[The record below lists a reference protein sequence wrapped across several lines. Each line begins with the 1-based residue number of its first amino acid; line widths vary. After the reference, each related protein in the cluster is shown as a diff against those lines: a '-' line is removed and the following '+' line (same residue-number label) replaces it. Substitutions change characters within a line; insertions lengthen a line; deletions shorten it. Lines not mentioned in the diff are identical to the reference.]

1 MIKWFHHLWSV
12 LFVIISA
19 SACSEGTYSDLEEFV
34 NKSGEG
40 LRGKVDPLPQIRP
53 FAQFNYE
60 AFNVSDPFNAQKNIP
75 SSKHDT
81 LQPDLKRRKET
92 LENFPLENLTMV
104 GTLQRNK
111 QIFALV
117 RTPDNTVQ
125 RVKIGNYL
133 GQNFGLITDISE
145 TEIKL
150 KEIVQD
156 SVNVWIERLSTLVLQ
171 VQAQAQK

>member
-1 MIKWFHHLWSV
+1 MIKRFYHLGCV
-12 LFVIISA
+12 LLVMM

-40 LRGKVDPLPQIRP
+40 LRGKVDPLPEIKT

-60 AFNVSDPFNAQKNIP
+60 AFNIPDPFSPRKNNQP
-75 SSKHDT
+75 KNHDL
-81 LQPDLKRRKET
+81 LQPDLKRRKEA

-117 RTPDNTVQ
+117 RTPDNTVY
-125 RVKIGNYL
+125 RVKAGNYL
-133 GQNFGLITDISE
+133 GQNFGLITGISE
-145 TEIKL
+145 TEVKL
-150 KEIVQD
+150 KEIIQD
-156 SVNVWIERLSTLVLQ
+156 SANDWTERSGALVLQ
-171 VQAQAQK
+171 TQGQK

>member
-1 MIKWFHHLWSV
+1 MIKWFHHLWCV
-12 LFVIISA
+12 LFVMV

-40 LRGKVDPLPQIRP
+40 LRGKVDPLPQIKS

-60 AFNVSDPFNAQKNIP
+60 AFNVSDPFNAQKNIQ
-75 SSKHDT
+75 SKKHDT
-81 LQPDLKRRKET
+81 LQPDLKRRKEA

-117 RTPDNTVQ
+117 RTPDNTVH
-125 RVKIGNYL
+125 RVKAGNYL
-133 GQNFGLITDISE
+133 GQNFGLITGISE
-145 TEIKL
+145 TEVKL

-156 SVNVWIERLSTLVLQ
+156 SANDWTERLSTLVLQ
-171 VQAQAQK
+171 VQGQK

>member
-1 MIKWFHHLWSV
+1 MIKWSYHLGCV
-12 LFVIISA
+12 LLLVV

-40 LRGKVDPLPQIRP
+40 LRGKVDPLPEIKS

-60 AFNVSDPFNAQKNIP
+60 AFNIPDPFSARKNNQ
-75 SSKHDT
+75 SKRHGA
-81 LQPDLKRRKET
+81 LQPDLKRSKEA
-92 LENFPLENLTMV
+92 LENFPLENLAMV

-117 RTPDNTVQ
+117 RAPDNTVY
-125 RVKIGNYL
+125 RVKAGNYL
-133 GQNFGLITDISE
+133 GQNFGLITGISE

-150 KEIVQD
+150 KEIIQD
-156 SVNVWIERLSTLVLQ
+156 SANDWTERRGALML
-171 VQAQAQK
+171 QAQGQK

>member
-1 MIKWFHHLWSV
+1 MIKWFPHLWRV
-12 LFVIISA
+12 WLVIVSA
-19 SACSEGTYSDLEEFV
+19 SACSEGTYNDLEEFV
-34 NKSGEG
+34 NQSGEG

-81 LQPDLKRRKET
+81 LQPDLKRRKEA

-117 RTPDNTVQ
+117 RTPDNTVH
-125 RVKIGNYL
+125 RVKAGNYL

-156 SVNVWIERLSTLVLQ
+156 GVHVWIERLSTLVLQ
-171 VQAQAQK
+171 VQVQK